1 MWKLSLPD
9 YINAVQELETALTY
23 TNGSAKH
30 ALTDEEKTC
39 IQKLY
44 NRYETLKGKHEDSFQ
59 NNTLSEATKNA
70 IASGYSEVQEKGRLK
85 KLRSRLMLA
94 ADRCPCCG
102 IETVT
107 DLDHFLPCS
116 FFKVLAVYSSN
127 LVPLCHKC
135 NNKKRALTN
144 ENPDERFIHPYY
156 VEIPENKPFLVA
168 ETSVDEKGLKVNFSI
183 KKVESMNDELYTHLI
198 FQSNRVN
205 LNKRLQKE
213 VNIFLMSIYTSLEK
227 LYNDGESPSFAL
239 KDFLLDNY
247 RYFKKKMGLNDW
259 HTALLYALA
268 NNDDFCQGGFRVL
281 S

>member
-1 MWKLSLPD
+1 MWTLPLPD
-9 YINAVQELETALTY
+9 YTNALKELEIALTY
-23 TNGSAKH
+23 VNGIPKH
-30 ALTDEEKTC
+30 ALTDEEKTL
-39 IQKLY
+39 IQALY
-44 NRYETLKGKHEDSFQ
+44 NRYETLQGKHEESFK
-59 NNTLSEATKNA
+59 NNTLLDATKNA
-70 IASGYSEVQEKGRLK
+70 IENGFSEVQEKGRLK
-85 KLRSRLMLA
+85 ELRSRLMLA

-107 DLDHFLPCS
+107 DLDHFLPYS
-116 FFKVLAVYSSN
+116 IFKVLAVYSSN

-144 ENPDERFIHPYY
+144 EDPGERFIHPYY
-156 VEIPENKPFLVA
+156 VEIPENEPFLVA
-168 ETSVDEKGLKVNFSI
+168 ETSVDVKRLKVNFSI
-183 KKVESMNDELYTHLI
+183 KKVESMSDELYTHLM

-205 LNKRLQKE
+205 LNIRLQKE

-227 LYNDGESPSFAL
+227 LYNDSESPSFAL
-239 KDFLLDNY
+239 KDFLLENY